1 MGFRLSVKGAEN
13 VELSER
19 NLESV
24 FFGTDTPHDSD
35 ARSTDLGA
43 TLTVTGKILTATD
56 GQTVDDTIKLA
67 KWSNV
72 QAESADSYR
81 DVTLQVIAAGQ
92 VVRQYNLPKAFVVD
106 LTEKFDDD
114 EGTGHFSLTV
124 KQKKDVLDSLK
135 LDGGYDA

>member
-1 MGFRLSVKGAEN
+1 MGFRLSIKGQDN
-13 VELSER
+13 VELVEK
-19 NLESV
+19 NLETLY
-24 FFGTDTPHDSD
+24 FTADTPHDSD

-56 GQTVDDTIKLA
+56 GQAVDDTIKLA

-81 DVTLQVIAAGQ
+81 DVTGSVIAAGQ
-92 VVRQYNLPKAFVVD
+92 IVRQYSLPKAFVVD
-106 LTEKFDDD
+106 YTESFDDN
-114 EGTGHFSLTV
+114 EGVGHFSLTV
-124 KQKKDVLDSLK
+124 KQKKDLLDTIK